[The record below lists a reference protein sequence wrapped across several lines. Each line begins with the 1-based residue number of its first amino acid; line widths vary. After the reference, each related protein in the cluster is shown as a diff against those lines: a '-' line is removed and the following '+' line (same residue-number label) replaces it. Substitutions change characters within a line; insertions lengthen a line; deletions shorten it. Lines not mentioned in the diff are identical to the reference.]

1 MSCSN
6 NKARRMGL
14 GWKTP
19 LAFCQAR
26 TSGMGRPRVLTPLA
40 GQLQML
46 ALRWH
51 PTRVPEASLL
61 I

>member
-1 MSCSN
+1 
-6 NKARRMGL
+6 MGL
-14 GWKTP
+14 GWKMP
-19 LAFCQAR
+19 FAFCRAR
-26 TSGMGRPRVLTPLA
+26 TSGLGRPRVQTRLA